1 MIKIPP
7 QDIFLPC
14 QVFLRAPWC
23 WSDSLSPTHP
33 GSNLILAL
41 STKTLGWDSFFRKY
55 AQKTTRCTGCPKK
68 THFENHQADPRL
80 LGACKPGSLGANF
93 LENFGQKS
101 DLNGLCGAFFWD
113 TLYTSHWTCL
123 ACLHQMYILDKSW
136 TNMRFALVPI
146 LEGERG
152 GGERWRVR
160 DHLAQVAQVVN
171 LALLRIFAL
180 LVKLAILVNFTW
192 HFLLSWHFLP
202 TWHSFWTW
210 DFLSTSHNLPRC
222 SFSGSASTPARWST
236 PAVSMFPFRPRLK
249 AEQTPGDEN
258 EPDQW
263 SGDQVISDQGRW

>member
-23 WSDSLSPTHP
+23 WSDSPWPTHP

-80 LGACKPGSLGANF
+80 LGACKPGSLGTNF

-160 DHLAQVAQVVN
+160 DHLAQVAQVANLALPVILSLLANLVLLVNLALPVILALFVN
-171 LALLRIFAL
+171 LALLVHLALLVNLALPVIFAL
-180 LVKLAILVNFTW
+180 LANLALFVILALLANLALFLNLGLSVNF
-192 HFLLSWHFLP
+192 S
-202 TWHSFWTW
+202 
-210 DFLSTSHNLPRC
+210 
-222 SFSGSASTPARWST
+222 
-236 PAVSMFPFRPRLK
+236 
-249 AEQTPGDEN
+249 
-258 EPDQW
+258 
-263 SGDQVISDQGRW
+263 